1 MGIPSLRL
9 RGDYLAI
16 VTLGFAEIIRI
27 IILNIDRVG
36 GATGFRGAVPPW
48 EGRPIIPL
56 YANFIWIGGFAV
68 ITIVV
73 VYNIVHS
80 DIGRALISIRE
91 DELAAEAMGI
101 NTTRYKVLAFVISS
115 AFAGHCRRAVR
126 TLPPVSAHERF
137 PVHPLDRDHHHDRA
151 RRNGIDHRR
160 GARRDCDHDSA
171 RVAAPAARRSHHYRL
186 VIYSA
191 LLVVIMLTRPQ
202 GVMGAR
208 EFGIPWLKRAQQ
220 RRPEGDKPA
229 GEKGVPI
236 AQQTSSP
243 AMDRAT
249 RSENTGKRTWRKRS
263 TKTNGEHPLRTSKC
277 TIRFGGLV
285 AVNELDMNVR
295 EGEIYGLI
303 GPNGAGK
310 TTIFN
315 LLTGVYE
322 PTPASF
328 TSRARRID
336 GLKPYEIS
344 RRGVSRTFQN
354 IRLFPSMSVLENVM
368 TACHRHAKQNLLDAV
383 LRLPRFERDEREHRE
398 FAMELLEIFDLA
410 RFKDEGG
417 TSLPYGSQRRLEIVR
432 ALATRPKLLLLDEPA
447 AGMNPSEQEDLM
459 KLIKQI
465 RDRFGLTILLVEHNM
480 KVVMGV
486 CERIQV
492 VDYGK
497 SIASAFP
504 RRSRTIRK

>member
-1 MGIPSLRL
+1 M
-9 RGDYLAI
+9 
-16 VTLGFAEIIRI
+16 AE
-27 IILNIDRVG
+27 
-36 GATGFRGAVPPW
+36 
-48 EGRPIIPL
+48 
-56 YANFIWIGGFAV
+56 
-68 ITIVV
+68 
-73 VYNIVHS
+73 
-80 DIGRALISIRE
+80 
-91 DELAAEAMGI
+91 
-101 NTTRYKVLAFVISS
+101 
-115 AFAGHCRRAVR
+115 
-126 TLPPVSAHERF
+126 
-137 PVHPLDRDHHHDRA
+137 
-151 RRNGIDHRR
+151 
-160 GARRDCDHDSA
+160 
-171 RVAAPAARRSHHYRL
+171 
-186 VIYSA
+186 
-191 LLVVIMLTRPQ
+191 
-202 GVMGAR
+202 
-208 EFGIPWLKRAQQ
+208 
-220 RRPEGDKPA
+220 
-229 GEKGVPI
+229 EK
-236 AQQTSSP
+236 
-243 AMDRAT
+243 
-249 RSENTGKRTWRKRS
+249 K
-263 TKTNGEHPLRTSKC
+263 NGEHRLRTSKC

-285 AVNELDMNVR
+285 AVNELDMHVR
-295 EGEIYGLI
+295 DGEIYGLI

-315 LLTGVYE
+315 LLTGVYT
-322 PTPASF
+322 PTSGELYF
-328 TSRARRID
+328 NGERID

-398 FAMELLEIFDLA
+398 FAMELLEIFGLA

-459 KLIKQI
+459 NLIKQI

-497 SIASAFP
+497 SIALGLPEEIKNDPKVIEAYLGD
-504 RRSRTIRK
+504 